1 MAGTLVSG
9 KPPPAMA
16 DATKKA
22 PKSKAP
28 ASKPAAKPAGEKKP
42 VRATVG
48 KATPPAPEGE
58 RCQVEGCKQAERAK
72 GYCRK
77 HYMAWRRADLGK
89 KHRYNI
95 CGKEACRKPALVGGF
110 CEEHKKG
117 AEPKAA

>member
-1 MAGTLVSG
+1 
-9 KPPPAMA
+9 MA

-22 PKSKAP
+22 PKSKATDAAK
-28 ASKPAAKPAGEKKP
+28 ASKPAKPAGEKKP

-48 KATPPAPEGE
+48 KATPAAPEGE
-58 RCQVEGCKQAERAK
+58 RCRVEGCKQAARAK
-72 GYCRK
+72 DLCRK
-77 HYMAWRRADLGK
+77 HYMAWRRGEFGK

-95 CGKEACRKPALVGGF
+95 CSKEACRKPAVVGGY